1 MNRKSCFNIFC
12 MSLCFFL
19 TAIVFTLDLQGQSI
33 SYEAEYTF
41 QGAFSAIASAGD
53 VNNDGFDDMITGAP
67 NDGTNGQVR
76 LFSGA
81 TGSVLRSITPL
92 FFGASFGSS
101 VGSIGDVN
109 RDGVPDF
116 AVGDDFENT
125 TPLGALATR
134 GTVRV
139 YSGSSGLLLYTA
151 DNAGTGFGTSLG
163 KVGDLNNDNVPDFIV
178 GGSSSAAVVSGSD
191 GSTLQSFEPFG
202 SEDGFGTAVSGI
214 DDVDGDMVPDLV
226 ISAPFYPRTGFF
238 SSNGPGRV
246 AVYSGATGDI
256 IHTFDG
262 DGPRDAFGQTLGSAG
277 DINGDGV
284 TDIIVG
290 APGDSIFSGSGYAR
304 VFSGADGS
312 VLLSIEG
319 PRRLGA
325 SVASIGDANGDGT
338 PDLLIGAPGS
348 GVVAPGSALI
358 YSGSDGSL
366 IDEIFGSSDGDL
378 FGSEVASAG
387 DVNGDG
393 QQDFIVTAFFGDYA
407 RVFTSTATVSVLG
420 DVETVSIGSRYEYG
434 WSRKLF

>member
-12 MSLCFFL
+12 MSLCSFL
-19 TAIVFTLDLQGQSI
+19 TAIVFSLDLQGQSI

-226 ISAPFYPRTGFF
+226 ISAPFYPRTGMALRISSLERRAIRFSQAADMLEYFQVPMEAFCCRSKVQGGWEHLLRLLATRTATAPQIF
-238 SSNGPGRV
+238 SSEHRE
-246 AVYSGATGDI
+246 AEWSR
-256 IHTFDG
+256 
-262 DGPRDAFGQTLGSAG
+262 RD
-277 DINGDGV
+277 
-284 TDIIVG
+284 
-290 APGDSIFSGSGYAR
+290 PH
-304 VFSGADGS
+304 
-312 VLLSIEG
+312 LSIQ
-319 PRRLGA
+319 
-325 SVASIGDANGDGT
+325 
-338 PDLLIGAPGS
+338 
-348 GVVAPGSALI
+348 VV
-358 YSGSDGSL
+358 
-366 IDEIFGSSDGDL
+366 
-378 FGSEVASAG
+378 
-387 DVNGDG
+387 
-393 QQDFIVTAFFGDYA
+393 
-407 RVFTSTATVSVLG
+407 TVL
-420 DVETVSIGSRYEYG
+420 
-434 WSRKLF
+434 